1 MMMRKIAVLFLVS
14 LMAMSKALPLEA
26 AIEKPNIVFLLVD
39 DQRHDMLGC
48 AGHPLVKTPTIDRLA
63 ERGTRFSNAFVTSPI
78 CAASRASIFTGLN
91 ERTHGFNFDKPPV
104 PQRFAHQSYPML
116 LRQAGYRTGFFGKYG
131 VAMDIDLQDMFDQCA
146 IHYRPYLKKDG
157 SHVDE
162 TITKEAIQ
170 FLETQTSEQPF
181 CLSVSFNS
189 VHAEDGNHV
198 PGESGHFPVI
208 EEMKGVYADVAPQP
222 PRLCESY
229 TALPDFLKT
238 SLNRTRYFWR
248 WDTPGKYIVNMQ
260 AYYGLISGMDRLV
273 ARILAALE
281 ARGLADNT
289 IIIYAGDNGLFMGNR
304 GLAGKWNHFAE
315 SLHVPLIVTDLREQ
329 APVSN
334 QVVSRLALNIDI
346 PATILDYA
354 GIDVPGHY
362 QGQSLIPL
370 TGGNVPGNWRT
381 DFFCEHQ
388 RDHAE
393 IPKWEGVRS
402 QKYVY
407 ARYTGETPAYECF
420 YDLAT
425 DPDELNNLAENP
437 QYSQPLQ
444 QMRTRCDEYIST
456 CTPTDS
462 K

>member
-1 MMMRKIAVLFLVS
+1 MMARNVAILCLVS
-14 LMAMSKALPLEA
+14 LITVSKAQLSEA
-26 AIEKPNIVFLLVD
+26 GADKPNIVFLLVD

-63 ERGTRFSNAFVTSPI
+63 ARGTRFGNAFVASPT

-104 PQRFAHQSYPML
+104 PKRFVDQSYPVL

-131 VAMDIDLQDMFDQCA
+131 VAMDVDPTNLFDQCS
-146 IHYRPYLKKDG
+146 IHYRPYQKEDG

-162 TITKEAIQ
+162 TITQEAIQ
-170 FLETQTSEQPF
+170 FLETQSAGQPF

-189 VHAEDGNHV
+189 VHAEDGNHT
-198 PGESGHFPVI
+198 PGECGHFPVI
-208 EEMKGVYADVAPQP
+208 DEMKGLYADVVPQQP
-222 PRLCESY
+222 QLCESY
-229 TALPDFLKT
+229 SALPDFLKT

-248 WDTPGKYIVNMQ
+248 WDTLEKYTVNMQ

-281 ARGLADNT
+281 ERGLADNT

-304 GLAGKWNHFAE
+304 GLAGKWNHFEE
-315 SLHVPLIVTDLREQ
+315 SLHVPLIVTDLRRPASQ
-329 APVSN
+329 SS
-334 QVVSRLALNIDI
+334 QVAFELALNIDI

-354 GIDVPGHY
+354 GIDVPAHY
-362 QGQSLIPL
+362 QGQSLVPL
-370 TGGNVPGNWRT
+370 TDGNVPEDWRT

-402 QKYVY
+402 EKYVY
-407 ARYTGETPAYECF
+407 ARYTDETPAYECL
-420 YDLAT
+420 YDLTA
-425 DPDELNNLAENP
+425 DPNELKNLAGHPE
-437 QYSQPLQ
+437 YSRQLQ
-444 QMRTRCDEYIST
+444 QLRTRCDEYIFNCS
-456 CTPTDS
+456 S
-462 K
+462 GGE